1 VFVLAASVLGAE
13 ARSAKAAAR
22 AQTPPQAPAGPPAKG
37 LVVGSGNFFSPIVS
51 DLDKAVAFYRDGLGL
66 DIQGAPST
74 ADANPVLRNMFGLP
88 DAKLRWQIG
97 RPPAMRTGVEIVEI
111 KNAKSVPIERRVQD
125 SGAFMLI
132 VFVRDID
139 ATFARVKALGAPV
152 VTTGGAPIGLPAAKP
167 RYRVVVVK
175 DPDGHFV
182 EIVQADQPPETQA
195 PPTANVIGV
204 RVRLVVADV
213 DKALALYRDT
223 LGMTV
228 RSVDE
233 FKKDPDVNRMLG
245 LNDGQYR
252 VGQLEVPTTGLI
264 FEVID
269 FKGVA
274 RKSVRGNI
282 QDPGSTRIQLQ
293 VRDVDAAIDA
303 LKRHGGTVVSTG
315 GTTVNLPGRGGATT
329 KVAIVRDPDN
339 LFLVLLQA
347 AAPAATAQGNL
358 GSHED
363 RVAVEDVMARYVWTV
378 DSLDA
383 DGYVSVF
390 TEDAVIDSNGSISR
404 GHAEIRKI
412 VTGLIQR
419 RDENTAKGLPTSN
432 LYHVISNVRI
442 TFPKPDEALHQS
454 YWQTVR
460 RDKDGRMMAAAMGR
474 SEDRLVKRNGQWLIQ
489 FRKLTVFTD

>member
-1 VFVLAASVLGAE
+1 VALVSVLAAAALGADRLRSLHARATASHGE
-13 ARSAKAAAR
+13 ALAEVEVRSAKVAH
-22 AQTPPQAPAGPPAKG
+22 AQTPAAPPPGPPPTG
-37 LVVGSGNFFSPIVS
+37 LVVGSGNFFSPIVG

-66 DIQGAPST
+66 DIQGTPSN
-74 ADANPVLRNMFGLP
+74 ADANPALRNMFGLP
-88 DAKLRWQIG
+88 QAQLRWQIG

-111 KNAKSVPIERRVQD
+111 KTGNGKPLERRVQD

-132 VFVRDID
+132 VFVRDVD

-182 EIVQADQPPETQA
+182 EIVQADEPPETQA

-204 RVRLVVADV
+204 RVRLTVEDV
-213 DKALALYRDT
+213 DKALKLYRDS

-233 FKKDPDVNRMLG
+233 FKRDPDVNRMLG

-264 FEVID
+264 FEVLD
-269 FKGVA
+269 FKGVN
-274 RKSVRGNI
+274 RRTVRGNI

-303 LKRHGGTVVSTG
+303 LERHGGVVVSSG

-347 AAPAATAQGNL
+347 APPAP
-358 GSHED
+358 
-363 RVAVEDVMARYVWTV
+363 
-378 DSLDA
+378 
-383 DGYVSVF
+383 
-390 TEDAVIDSNGSISR
+390 
-404 GHAEIRKI
+404 
-412 VTGLIQR
+412 
-419 RDENTAKGLPTSN
+419 
-432 LYHVISNVRI
+432 
-442 TFPKPDEALHQS
+442 
-454 YWQTVR
+454 
-460 RDKDGRMMAAAMGR
+460 
-474 SEDRLVKRNGQWLIQ
+474 RN
-489 FRKLTVFTD
+489 

>member
-1 VFVLAASVLGAE
+1 MRNGSLALVFVLAGAV
-13 ARSAKAAAR
+13 SH
-22 AQTPPQAPAGPPAKG
+22 AQTPAAPSGPPPGG
-37 LVVGSGNFFSPIVS
+37 LVVGSGNFFSPIVGN
-51 DLDKAVAFYRDGLGL
+51 LDKAVAFYRDGLGL
-66 DIQGAPST
+66 DVQGAPSN
-74 ADANPVLRNMFGLP
+74 ADANPALRDMFGLP
-88 DAKLRWQIG
+88 DAQLRWQIG

-111 KNAKSVPIERRVQD
+111 TKAAGKPLERRVQD

-132 VFVRDID
+132 VFVRDVD
-139 ATFARVKALGAPV
+139 ATFARVKALGAPI
-152 VTTGGAPIGLPAAKP
+152 VTTGGAPIGLPATKP

-182 EIVQADQPPETQA
+182 EIVQADQPPDTQA

-204 RVRLVVADV
+204 RVRLTVDDV
-213 DKALALYRDT
+213 DKALALYRDS

-228 RSVDE
+228 RSIDE

-245 LNDGQYR
+245 LKDGQYR
-252 VGQLEVPTTGLI
+252 VGMLEVPTTGLV
-264 FEVID
+264 FEVIG
-269 FKGVA
+269 FKGVD
-274 RKSVRGNI
+274 RRTVRGNI

-293 VRDVDAAIDA
+293 VRDVDATIDV
-303 LKRHGGTVVSTG
+303 LKRHGGSVVSTG
-315 GTTVNLPGRGGATT
+315 GATVNLPGRGGATT

-347 AAPAATAQGNL
+347 APPAPQVTAQENL
-358 GSHED
+358 GTSED
-363 RVAVEDVMARYVWTV
+363 RIAVEDVMARYVWTV

-390 TEDAVIDSNGSISR
+390 TDDAVIDSNGTISK

-412 VTGLIQR
+412 VTSLIQR
-419 RDENTAKGLPTSN
+419 RDDLKAKGLPTSN

-442 TFPKPDEALHQS
+442 TFPKPGEALHQS

-460 RDKDGRMMAAAMGR
+460 RDTDGRMIAAAMGR
-474 SEDRLVKRNGQWLIQ
+474 SEDHLVKRSGKWLIQ
-489 FRKLTVFTD
+489 SRKLTVFTD